1 MLQVSQWFFYCL
13 VPQFR
18 FLFYLLICFSSH
30 LYYIYLS
37 KQLTFSY
44 PLCPHVCIWF
54 LSFAPHGLQPPILT
68 CGVMFCLLLGI
79 GFLIFL
85 NVVCLIIGR
94 ETVCEWSPTTRS
106 LLHSDQILDSVS
118 SPPSLISVYLFLQF
132 PQAI

>member
-18 FLFYLLICFSSH
+18 FLFYLLICFSH
-30 LYYIYLS
+30 ICIIFIYLNS
-37 KQLTFSY
+37 SPSVIPCVHTSAFG
-44 PLCPHVCIWF
+44 
-54 LSFAPHGLQPPILT
+54 SFAPHGLQPPILT

-94 ETVCEWSPTTRS
+94 GTVCEWSPTTRS